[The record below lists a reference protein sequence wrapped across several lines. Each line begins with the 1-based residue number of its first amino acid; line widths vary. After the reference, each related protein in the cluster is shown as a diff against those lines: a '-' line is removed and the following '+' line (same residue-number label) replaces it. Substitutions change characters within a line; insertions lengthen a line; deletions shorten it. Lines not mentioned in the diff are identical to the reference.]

1 MQIGEGEP
9 GPVCVNAEEEKSIRE
24 YLGGGGAPESL
35 IREVLGKREL
45 ADGLLGVIAKAK
57 GMQKK

>member
-1 MQIGEGEP
+1 MSIGQGEP
-9 GPVCVNAEEEKSIRE
+9 GPVCVNTEEEKSIRE

-57 GMQKK
+57 GMAKK

>member
-1 MQIGEGEP
+1 MVGGGEP
-9 GPVCVNAEEEKSIRE
+9 GPVAVNAVEEKLIRE

-45 ADGLLGVIAKAK
+45 ADGMLGMLRKAQNL
-57 GMQKK
+57 QKK